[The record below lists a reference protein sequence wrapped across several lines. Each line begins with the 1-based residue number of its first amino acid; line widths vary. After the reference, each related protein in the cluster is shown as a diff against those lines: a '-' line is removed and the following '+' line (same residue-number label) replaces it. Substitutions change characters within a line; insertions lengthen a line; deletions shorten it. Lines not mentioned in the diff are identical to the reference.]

1 MLEGDEAM
9 KLRKMPGFVA
19 GTLLAGSVA
28 AYAAESPATAT
39 QALPDRAGASAASS
53 APAAGPVM
61 SREDDRIA
69 LEFAIFAGSQR
80 NARNVV
86 TGLRQGSEVTLVPVA
101 GGDAIAFTPPTRPMG
116 NGDVR
121 IALALAQE
129 QLIRLGVT
137 QPASDQLKAALVGG
151 TVTSGPGSSATTTQL
166 KGVLTMRAQGMGWA
180 QIASTMGTKLA
191 HVMSGLKQTHQE
203 IATGQ
208 RVPGVG
214 HFLSTSARTPAAG
227 EARGA
232 GMAMGE
238 GNRAALVSQKNEQAH
253 ASH

>member
-1 MLEGDEAM
+1 M

-28 AYAAESPATAT
+28 AYAAENAASAP
-39 QALPDRAGASAASS
+39 QAVPDRSASAASN
-53 APAAGPVM
+53 APVAGPVM
-61 SREDDRIA
+61 TREDDRLA

-80 NARNVV
+80 NARSLVA
-86 TGLRQGSEVTLVPVA
+86 GLRQGSEVKLVPGA
-101 GGDAIAFTPPTRPMG
+101 GGDPAADAIAFTPPTRPMG

-137 QPASDQLKAALVGG
+137 HPTADQLKAALVGG
-151 TVTSGPGSSATTTQL
+151 MVTRGPSPDATTTQL
-166 KGVLTMRAQGMGWA
+166 QGILVMRAHGMGWA
-180 QIASTMGTKLA
+180 QIASAMGTKLA
-191 HVMSGLKQTHQE
+191 HVMSGLKQTQQE

-208 RVPGVG
+208 RVPGAG

-227 EARGA
+227 EARGT
-232 GMAMGE
+232 GRVMGE
-238 GNRAALVSQKNEQAH
+238 GNRAALAGQTNEQAH

>member
-1 MLEGDEAM
+1 M
-9 KLRKMPGFVA
+9 KLRQMPGIVA

-28 AYAAESPATAT
+28 AYAAENAATAA

-61 SREDDRIA
+61 TREDDRVA
-69 LEFAIFAGSQR
+69 LEFAIFAGSQK
-80 NARNVV
+80 NARSLVA
-86 TGLRQGSEVTLVPVA
+86 GLRQGSEVTLVPVT
-101 GGDAIAFTPPTRPMG
+101 GGGPAADAIAFTPPTRPMG

-151 TVTSGPGSSATTTQL
+151 TVTRGLGSSATTTRL
-166 KGVLTMRAQGMGWA
+166 KGVLVMRAQGMGWA
-180 QIASTMGTKLA
+180 QIAGAMGTKLA
-191 HVMSGLKQTHQE
+191 HVMGGLKQTHQE
-203 IATGQ
+203 LATGQ
-208 RVPGVG
+208 RVPGAG

-232 GMAMGE
+232 GMVMGE
-238 GNRAALVSQKNEQAH
+238 GNRAALAGQTNEQAH